1 MNRTPEEI
9 QNNHRLTEAVIF
21 AAQCHEGQYRKGSGL
36 PYILHPMEV
45 VQLLH
50 AMGADNDLLMAG
62 ILHDTV
68 EDTAATSGELLSRFG
83 PQVAALVASHTEDK
97 GKPWAERKAADIEEA
112 RAGDRRQ
119 KMLILADKVAN
130 LRSMKRDYARV
141 GEELWTRF
149 HSPKPDQS
157 RFYAAME
164 EALSDLQ
171 FEEDCQEVYWEM
183 DALCKDLFSRFFYH
197 REGSALCRLTA
208 HGENSRLVCG
218 DPRWLP
224 WEGSLPA
231 GARPLSR
238 ENAEALEDQ
247 WAVKLAEED

>member
-1 MNRTPEEI
+1 MSPTPEELE
-9 QNNHRLTEAVIF
+9 NGRRLTEAVIY
-21 AAQCHEGQYRKGSGL
+21 AAQCHEGQLRKGSGL
-36 PYILHPMEV
+36 PYILHPIEV
-45 VQLLH
+45 TQLLH

-62 ILHDTV
+62 LLHDTV
-68 EDTAATSGELLSRFG
+68 EDTGAAPADILTRFG
-83 PQVAALVASHTEDK
+83 PDVAALVTAHTEDK
-97 GKPWAERKAADIEEA
+97 TRSWAERKAAGIEEA

-130 LRSMKRDYARV
+130 LRSMKRDYAQA
-141 GEELWTRF
+141 GEALWDRF
-149 HSPKPDQS
+149 HAPKADQS

-171 FEEDCQEVYWEM
+171 FEEDCAPFFWEM

-197 REGSALCRLTA
+197 RAGAALYRFTA
-208 HGENSRLVCG
+208 HGENSRLVYG

-224 WEGSLPA
+224 WEGPLPA

-238 ENAEALEDQ
+238 ENAEALEDR
-247 WAVKLAEED
+247 WAEKLAEED